1 VLPDLS
7 VLWVILFV
15 LLTTVALNSL
25 LFKPLLRVMRQRD
38 ETIASA
44 RAVADKAAA
53 EATRAAAEF
62 DTKTAAARA
71 EVYRE
76 MDETRRVAQNQ
87 RAELVA
93 ATRAETDVQLAE
105 ARSRLT
111 AETDQARARLEA
123 DADALG
129 TVIAER
135 VLGRKIS

>member
-1 VLPDLS
+1 MKARSAQQLS
-7 VLWVILFV
+7 EI
-15 LLTTVALNSL
+15 
-25 LFKPLLRVMRQRD
+25 
-38 ETIASA
+38 ETKS
-44 RAVADKAAA
+44 
-53 EATRAAAEF
+53 
-62 DTKTAAARA
+62 AAARA